1 MEKLIKLLNEAK
13 SLNSCAEWLE
23 QSIIKVAAIPREDEE
38 GDEILPDKL
47 TVLETMADAVQII
60 RNVAAKMATIKSEL
74 NNNNEENK

>member
-38 GDEILPDKL
+38 GNEILPDKL
-47 TVLETMADAVQII
+47 TVLETMADTITI
-60 RNVAAKMATIKSEL
+60 LRNVAAKMTTIKSEL